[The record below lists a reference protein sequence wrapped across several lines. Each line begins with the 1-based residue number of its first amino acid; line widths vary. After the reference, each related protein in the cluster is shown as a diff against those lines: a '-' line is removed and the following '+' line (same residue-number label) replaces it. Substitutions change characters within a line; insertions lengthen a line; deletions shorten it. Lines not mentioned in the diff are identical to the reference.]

1 MKTLTIA
8 LAIAFGALLGLVPAI
23 AADAPETS
31 PEAST
36 SVPVATTTLAPAQPA
51 QPLLRDLETPDG
63 QSCPGWMDLARE
75 VGWPETELPMVG
87 AVTYFESRCRMDVR
101 GDNGV
106 SWTAFQIHTK
116 SWCLPSKYYP
126 NGYLQ
131 TIGLVST
138 CDNLLDPPTAARA
151 ALAIWEYGT
160 WTQWTTHKL
169 ASNTLT
175 Q

>member
-8 LAIAFGALLGLVPAI
+8 LMLAFGALLGLVPAN
-23 AADAPETS
+23 AAEAPQSAPE
-31 PEAST
+31 PLRRPVAST
-36 SVPVATTTLAPAQPA
+36 TTTSTTEPPKR
-51 QPLLRDLETPDG
+51 PLEVADG
-63 QSCPGWMDLARE
+63 QSCPGWIDVARE
-75 VGWPETELPMVG
+75 VGWPEAELPMVG
-87 AVTYFESRCRMDVR
+87 AVTYFEARCRNDVR
-101 GDNGV
+101 GDHKA

-116 SWCLPSKYYP
+116 SWCRPTRYYP
-126 NGYLQ
+126 DGYLQ

-138 CDNLLDPPTAARA
+138 CDNLLDPATAARA

-160 WTQWTTHKL
+160 WTQWTTHEL